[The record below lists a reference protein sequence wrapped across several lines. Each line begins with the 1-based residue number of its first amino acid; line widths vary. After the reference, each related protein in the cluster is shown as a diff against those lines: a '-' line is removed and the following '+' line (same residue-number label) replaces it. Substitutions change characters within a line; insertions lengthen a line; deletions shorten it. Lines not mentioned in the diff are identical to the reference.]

1 MRDAL
6 DREGVRYFT
15 NILIDNTLMIYYR
28 DLYNE
33 AQQDVY
39 EKLHRSP
46 YRNFVKRPVPE
57 GEKVIYF
64 MILEKDSRTAEI
76 YGKLR
81 EQPWSGSCRIRM
93 YASHDYPGYA
103 YMKIYSREATREHML
118 RNLTAVSY
126 THLRGAERKFFFP
139 DGEFQPEAG
148 VGAGAAGTAEKGH
161 RAAEE
166 IRKAFGGV
174 V

>member
-1 MRDAL
+1 MDGAVLYDMAENRYLMSCEMDAGLAAEVRDAL

-81 EQPWSGSCRIRM
+81 EQPWSGFVQDTDVRFPRLSRLCVYEDIQQG
-93 YASHDYPGYA
+93 GYA
-103 YMKIYSREATREHML
+103 
-118 RNLTAVSY
+118 
-126 THLRGAERKFFFP
+126 GAYA
-139 DGEFQPEAG
+139 PESD
-148 VGAGAAGTAEKGH
+148 GAARPRKNRNFWQH
-161 RAAEE
+161 RGK
-166 IRKAFGGV
+166 IGYLHRKCG
-174 V
+174 